1 GLVRALAYFAE
12 AAALAERLDRS
23 GVRHVHVHF
32 GTNPATVAQ
41 LATRMAD
48 ITYSF
53 TVHGPDEFDAPGP
66 LDLAGKIAEAAFVAG
81 VSSFG
86 RGQLMR
92 WSDPSHWD
100 RIHVVRCALAPLF
113 LDTPSVPEPSR
124 RLVCVARLNAQKGL
138 PLLIDAMAHLAEE
151 PDFMLDII
159 GDGEQRPAIEAQI
172 AQAGQ
177 GHRIRLLGWRS
188 PQEVFR
194 ELAGARAF
202 VLPSFAE
209 GLPVVLMEALALGR
223 PVIATAIAG

>member
-1 GLVRALAYFAE
+1 TNVYPKISHSFIRTEILALEQAGFAIDRFTIRRTPDVAADWEDHAEQERTTALLGPDRTRLAWAVIDRLVRRPAGTLQAFAKAIGSGCRQGLSPLGLVRALAYFAE

-100 RIHVVRCALAPLF
+100 RIHVVRCSIAPRF
-113 LDTPSVPEPSR
+113 LDTPTVHETSR
-124 RLVCVARLNAQKGL
+124 RLVCVA
-138 PLLIDAMAHLAEE
+138 
-151 PDFMLDII
+151 
-159 GDGEQRPAIEAQI
+159 
-172 AQAGQ
+172 
-177 GHRIRLLGWRS
+177 
-188 PQEVFR
+188 
-194 ELAGARAF
+194 
-202 VLPSFAE
+202 
-209 GLPVVLMEALALGR
+209 
-223 PVIATAIAG
+223 